1 MDDTLNLSGLF
12 SINPTFPKNDI
23 FADYIYYNP
32 ENGNGSLENSL
43 IKHINEEIKI
53 IDNKKK
59 DNSNFLINK
68 IPNNSKIEIK
78 SFLSQKKIFETYNE
92 NEKEIQKQ
100 KKLMMNR
107 ISAKKSRLKKKV
119 YVKCLEDELKKM
131 KNEIEEKNNFEKNFF
146 QGISK
151 EKNELNHISSII
163 KIYQKLLNQENIILN
178 KSKSENETLN
188 DYVYLQKKIVLDFL
202 IKQIQFLIPIKCKIF
217 QNKYLKLKKFELN
230 DSIFDINN
238 KINENLEMLKELYD
252 FEMPLKNLKKKKNDS
267 MAFQLYSY
275 YYNLKNYIDSFKNI
289 FEDIY

>member
-1 MDDTLNLSGLF
+1 
-12 SINPTFPKNDI
+12 
-23 FADYIYYNP
+23 
-32 ENGNGSLENSL
+32 
-43 IKHINEEIKI
+43 
-53 IDNKKK
+53 
-59 DNSNFLINK
+59 
-68 IPNNSKIEIK
+68 
-78 SFLSQKKIFETYNE
+78 
-92 NEKEIQKQ
+92 
-100 KKLMMNR
+100 
-107 ISAKKSRLKKKV
+107 
-119 YVKCLEDELKKM
+119 M

-289 FEDIY
+289 FDDIY